1 MAVRILAAYYLLD
14 QDSGYPAVNFN
25 AWNGGG
31 SHVNVQ
37 GDHAT

>member
-1 MAVRILAAYYLLD
+1 MAVRILAAYYLLG